1 MQAHSPDQC
10 TEPTFTV
17 PVFIPGFSVLLTP
30 YLDQRVCLRV
40 LELKCSL
47 SGGLEWACD
56 MVEKVTPGSKTHVT
70 LQNVLYA
77 LLAAVLLVVLISELT
92 KKKLKLPP
100 GPLAVP
106 IFGNWLQVGDDLNHR
121 NLTDLAKKYGE
132 ICLLKMGVRNYVIV
146 SSPELAK
153 EVLHTQGV
161 EFGSRTRN
169 VVFDIFTGNGQ
180 DMVFTVY
187 GDHWRRMRRIMTVP
201 FFTNKVVQTSRFAW
215 EDEINHVIKD
225 LKADP
230 AASTT
235 GCIIRRRLQLMM
247 YNVMYRLMFDRRFES
262 MEDELFVKLSTVNRE
277 RSRLAQS
284 FEYNYGDFIPIL
296 RPFLRSYLKQCETL
310 KEKRLAIFKEYFLDE
325 RKKVLEAKRKKL
337 EAGEK
342 VAIDH
347 IFESEEKGEINADNV
362 LYIVENINV
371 AAIETTLWSIEWG
384 IAELCNNRHMA
395 KRIREELDD
404 ALGRGNLITEP
415 DIPRTPYLTCFVK
428 EVMRLHMAI
437 PLLVPHMNLH
447 QAKLGEYDIPA
458 ESKILV
464 NAWWIGNNPAYW
476 KDPERFDPDRFAD
489 GKIEAN
495 GNDFTYLPFGS
506 GRRSCPGIIIAMPLL
521 HLVFGRLVQTFD
533 FMTPAGVDKIDMTEK
548 GGQFSL
554 FIKNHYNIVV
564 KERTD

>member
-1 MQAHSPDQC
+1 M
-10 TEPTFTV
+10 TE
-17 PVFIPGFSVLLTP
+17 L
-30 YLDQRVCLRV
+30 
-40 LELKCSL
+40 
-47 SGGLEWACD
+47 
-56 MVEKVTPGSKTHVT
+56 MEKVLPGSKANFTF
-70 LQNVLYA
+70 QNVLLA
-77 LLAAVLLVVLISELT
+77 LLAATLLVIVIVELT
-92 KKKLKLPP
+92 RKRLKLPP
-100 GPLAVP
+100 GPIAVP
-106 IFGNWLQVGDDLNHR
+106 IFGNWLQVGDDLNHA
-121 NLTDLAKKYGE
+121 NLTSMAKKYGD
-132 ICLLKMGVRNYVIV
+132 IFLLKMGVRNYVVI
-146 SSPELAK
+146 SSPDLAK

-201 FFTNKVVQTSRFAW
+201 FFTNKVVQQSRFAW

-230 AASTT
+230 AASTS

-247 YNVMYRLMFDRRFES
+247 YNIMYRLMFDRRFES
-262 MEDELFVKLSTVNRE
+262 MSDELFVKLSTVNRE

-296 RPFLRSYLKQCETL
+296 RPFLKGYLNQCQVL
-310 KEKRLAIFKEYFLDE
+310 KDKRLAIFKEYFLDE
-325 RKKVLEAKRKKL
+325 RKKVLAARQAKVQ
-337 EAGEK
+337 AGEK

-347 IFESEEKGEINADNV
+347 IFESEEKGEINSDNV

-384 IAELCNNRHMA
+384 IAELCNNPHML
-395 KRIREELDD
+395 KRIREELDTT
-404 ALGRGNLITEP
+404 LGRRNLITEP
-415 DIPRTPYLTCFVK
+415 DIPRTPYLTAFVK
-428 EVMRLHMAI
+428 EVMRFHMAI

-447 QAKLGEYDIPA
+447 QAKLGGYDIPA

-464 NAWWIGNNPAYW
+464 NAWWIANNPEYW
-476 KDPERFDPDRFAD
+476 EEPEKFNPDRFLD
-489 GKIEAN
+489 GKIDAA
-495 GNDFTYLPFGS
+495 GNDFRFLPFGS

-533 FMTPAGVDKIDMTEK
+533 LFTPPGVDKIDMTEK

-564 KERTD
+564 KDRKD

>member
-1 MQAHSPDQC
+1 MEGLKMEVGQVTHAVEEASIATKHWCQEMMD
-10 TEPTFTV
+10 
-17 PVFIPGFSVLLTP
+17 SVLP
-30 YLDQRVCLRV
+30 VSSA
-40 LELKCSL
+40 SL
-47 SGGLEWACD
+47 
-56 MVEKVTPGSKTHVT
+56 T
-70 LQNVLYA
+70 LQNFLLS
-77 LLAAVLLVVLISELT
+77 LLAATLLVIFIMEMSKE
-92 KKKLKLPP
+92 KLKLPP
-100 GPLAVP
+100 GPRAVP

-121 NLTDLAKKYGE
+121 LMADMAKKYGD
-132 ICLLKMGVRNYVIV
+132 IFLLKMGVKNYVGI

-201 FFTNKVVQTSRFAW
+201 FFTNKVVQQSRFAW

-247 YNVMYRLMFDRRFES
+247 YNVMYRMMFDRRFES
-262 MEDELFVKLSTVNRE
+262 VNDELFIRLSTVNRE

-296 RPFLRSYLKQCETL
+296 RPFLSKYLKNCQEL
-310 KEKRLAIFKEYFLDE
+310 KDKRLAIFKEYFLDE
-325 RKKVLEAKRKKL
+325 RKKVLEARKAKQQS
-337 EAGEK
+337 GEK
-342 VAIDH
+342 VAMDY
-347 IFESEEKGEINADNV
+347 IFESEEKGEINSDNV

-371 AAIETTLWSIEWG
+371 AAIETTLWSVEWG
-384 IAELCNNRHMA
+384 VAELCNNPDIFQKVRD
-395 KRIREELDD
+395 ELDTV
-404 ALGRGNLITEP
+404 LGRDNLITEP
-415 DIPRTPYLTCFVK
+415 DIPRCTYLTAFVK

-447 QAKLGEYDIPA
+447 KAKLGGYDIPA
-458 ESKILV
+458 QSKILV
-464 NAWWIGNNPAYW
+464 NAWWIANNPELW
-476 KDPERFDPDRFAD
+476 DEPEKFNPDRFLD
-489 GKIEAN
+489 GSIDAA
-495 GNDFTYLPFGS
+495 GSDFRFLPFGS
-506 GRRSCPGIIIAMPLL
+506 GRRSCPGIIVAMPLL
-521 HLVFGRLVQTFD
+521 HLVLGRLVQCFD
-533 FMTPAGVDKIDMTEK
+533 LSPPPGVDKIDMTEK

-554 FIKNHYNIVV
+554 FIKTHYNIVV
-564 KERTD
+564 TERTD